1 MPTTG
6 VINGTLM
13 RVTLDGDEVIRPTNC
28 TMSLSMETRE
38 TLSKDDTGAWASSAA
53 GTKSGTISFEG
64 LYSQDDTI
72 DADARVDSG
81 AVFALFDTG
90 AAVAWELTTGVTG
103 DEKYSGSG
111 LLTSFEAG
119 FPVEENATYS
129 GTITITGAITKATI
143 A

>member
-1 MPTTG
+1 M
-6 VINGTLM
+6 NGTLM
-13 RVTLDGDEVIRPTNC
+13 RVTLGGDEVIHPTNC

-38 TLSKDDTGAWASSAA
+38 TISKDNTGSWADAAA

-72 DADARVDSG
+72 SADARVDSG
-81 AVFALFDTG
+81 GVFALFSAGT
-90 AAVAWELTTGVTG
+90 AVTWELTTGVTG
-103 DEKYSGSG
+103 DEKYSGTG

-129 GTITITGAITKATI
+129 GTITITGEVTKATI